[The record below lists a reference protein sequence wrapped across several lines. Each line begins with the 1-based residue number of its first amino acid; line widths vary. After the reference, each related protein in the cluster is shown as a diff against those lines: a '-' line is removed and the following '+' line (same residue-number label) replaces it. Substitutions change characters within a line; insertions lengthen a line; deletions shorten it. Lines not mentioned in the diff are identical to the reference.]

1 MRTLNDYF
9 IPFQI
14 NDVSTAGQVYIPV
27 PDGGKIIKIATILNG
42 AIGTANAV
50 LTAKINNVAVTGGV
64 VTIATASSAA
74 GDLDS
79 AVPTAANEV
88 LEDDKLEIETNGAS
102 SNAIVVNGMI
112 TIRR

>member
-27 PDGGKIIKIATILNG
+27 PDSGKIVKIETILNG
-42 AIGTANAV
+42 TIATAPAV
-50 LTAKINNVAVTGGV
+50 LTAKINTVAVTGGV
-64 VTIATASSAA
+64 VTIAHGSSAA

-79 AVPTAANEV
+79 AIPTALNEV
-88 LEDDKLEIETNGAS
+88 KESDLLEIETTGAS
-102 SNAIVVNGMI
+102 TNTIVVNGMI